1 MSKGQLKR
9 NSTNGNKDVSLL
21 WLLLQ
26 GQLPPSMY
34 SEARFHHLT
43 PAVQSVLLLSER
55 GESPPYDGRRVWSL
69 AKERFN
75 GADSLRESLQ
85 AATTLVPDRPLL
97 KAVQERLLYEKTL
110 DLVTRQLESGAYNP
124 AAIVKLLEQHVDD
137 DAIPIHRLALPSNDM
152 QVRFICRTGIPHI
165 DTVIGGV
172 GKELIII
179 AAPPKNGKSNFFI
192 NLVAR
197 QPAAVDVLYITVQD
211 YGREDLN
218 RLINVARPGLAT
230 QKENLY
236 IVDLTGYNATLN
248 EVENVVKRIKSE
260 GTPLLVVVDRAEKLR
275 CLGKYDKESSMVD
288 EIFSGL
294 RRIASR
300 YEAVVFTD
308 SQLGFVGQDILL
320 RDGAIS
326 SRHIYGDHTQRQSI
340 MDIFI
345 GVRRNDLINPDDHS
359 VTLFMEGRRQGKLPT
374 SVTIPCNVLGVY
386 Q

>member
-1 MSKGQLKR
+1 M
-9 NSTNGNKDVSLL
+9 
-21 WLLLQ
+21 
-26 GQLPPSMY
+26 
-34 SEARFHHLT
+34 
-43 PAVQSVLLLSER
+43 
-55 GESPPYDGRRVWSL
+55 
-69 AKERFN
+69 
-75 GADSLRESLQ
+75 
-85 AATTLVPDRPLL
+85 
-97 KAVQERLLYEKTL
+97 QERLLYEKTL

-359 VTLFMEGRRQGKLPT
+359 VTLFMEGRRQGKLPA